1 MCLIVFDWRPDALD
15 GPLFTLAAN
24 RDEFFRR
31 TAQPIG
37 WWDDARGVLAGRDLV
52 GGGTWLGMSR
62 DGRFAALT
70 NYRAPHDMRVDAP
83 TRGTLVSDWLASARS
98 GTRLAPGRSQSD
110 GEDDS
115 QSDEQRDD
123 ESNGETG
130 GGEHE
135 TPLAYLHRVAQTG
148 EIYNGF
154 NLLVGDWKRRELAWY
169 CNRSKLAP
177 ALLAPGTH
185 GISNAILDTAWPKLV
200 RKRTELREL
209 LARDPMPPL
218 ERLID
223 LMRDPRVASDAE
235 LPSTGIPLERERA
248 LSAAFIE
255 TPEYGTRG
263 TTALRVVANGEMI
276 SVAVAERSD
285 DNGSHRVVRPGD
297 FERSFAFNVEREIA
311 WSPYSR
317 VVPRS
322 PA

>member
-70 NYRAPHDMRVDAP
+70 NYRAPHEMRADAP
-83 TRGTLVSDWLASARS
+83 TRGTLVSDWLVGGNAA
-98 GTRLAPGRSQSD
+98 A
-110 GEDDS
+110 
-115 QSDEQRDD
+115 
-123 ESNGETG
+123 NG
-130 GGEHE
+130 GGNDNHNRSDSAAEHE
-135 TPLAYLHRVAQTG
+135 TPLAYLQRVARTG
-148 EIYNGF
+148 DIYNGF
-154 NLLVGDWKRRELAWY
+154 NLLVGDWTRRELAWY
-169 CNRSKLAP
+169 CNRSNLAP

-185 GISNAILDTAWPKLV
+185 GISNAVLDTAWPKLV
-200 RKRTELREL
+200 KKRGELGAL
-209 LARDPMPPL
+209 LARNAMPPL

-223 LMRDPRVASDAE
+223 LMRDPRVAPDAE

-255 TPEYGTRG
+255 TREYGTRG
-263 TTALRVVANGEMI
+263 TTALRVVANGEMV

-297 FERSFAFNVEREIA
+297 FERSFAFNVERAIA
-311 WSPYSR
+311 
-317 VVPRS
+317 
-322 PA
+322 

>member
-37 WWDDARGVLAGRDLV
+37 WWDEASGVLAGRDLV

-62 DGRFAALT
+62 EGRFAALT

-83 TRGTLVSDWLASARS
+83 TRGTLVSDWLAGTRS
-98 GTRLAPGRSQSD
+98 GVHAAASRDETGAHDRNSRHDPSD
-110 GEDDS
+110 AGIGED
-115 QSDEQRDD
+115 
-123 ESNGETG
+123 NAGV
-130 GGEHE
+130 EHE
-135 TPLAYLHRVAQTG
+135 SPLAYLHRVARKG

-169 CNRSKLAP
+169 CNRSNLAP

-263 TTALRVVANGEMI
+263 TTALRVVANGEMV

-285 DNGSHRVVRPGD
+285 DNGSHRIVRPGD
-297 FERSFAFNVEREIA
+297 FERSFAFNIERQIA
-311 WSPYSR
+311 
-317 VVPRS
+317 
-322 PA
+322 

>member
-31 TAQPIG
+31 TAEPIS
-37 WWDDARGVLAGRDLV
+37 WWHDAPTVLAGRDLV

-70 NYRAPHDMRVDAP
+70 NYRAPHEMRADAP
-83 TRGTLVSDWLASARS
+83 TRGTLVSDWLTGSAQ
-98 GTRLAPGRSQSD
+98 GAD
-110 GEDDS
+110 N
-115 QSDEQRDD
+115 
-123 ESNGETG
+123 SNGNSKG
-130 GGEHE
+130 RHE
-135 TPLAYLHRVAQTG
+135 TPLGYLQHVAQTG

-154 NLLVGDWKRRELAWY
+154 NLLIGDWTRRELGWY
-169 CNRSKLAP
+169 CNRSNIAP
-177 ALLAPGTH
+177 TLLAPGTH
-185 GISNAILDTAWPKLV
+185 GISNAVLDTAWPKLV
-200 RKRTELREL
+200 RKRTELAAML
-209 LARDPMPPL
+209 TRDAMPRL

-223 LMRDPRVASDAE
+223 LMRDPRLARDDE

-263 TTALRVVANGEMI
+263 TTAVRVVAHGEVI
-276 SVAVAERSD
+276 SVAAAERSD
-285 DNGSHRVVRPGD
+285 DNGSHRIVRPGD

-311 WSPYSR
+311 
-317 VVPRS
+317 
-322 PA
+322 